1 MTPESESLPQ
11 GIESIL
17 DFIRWGA
24 SRMNEAGVYFG
35 HGTAEAL
42 DEAAALTLCALH
54 LPPGLAPPYL
64 EAKLSAEERRRLV
77 ALFDRRIDDRLPAA
91 YLTNEAWFAGHP
103 FFVDARVL
111 VPRSPIAELIQ
122 RRFHPWVERPG
133 GALRILDLCT
143 GSGCIGIACA
153 HAFQRAQVDMTDLSE
168 AALEVAELNVIEH
181 GLSHR
186 VAVMASDMF
195 TGLEDHEY
203 DLIVSNPPY
212 VPLEDMEELP
222 DEYLREPELGLVAGT
237 NGLDFVAVI
246 LAEAAR
252 FLAPGGT
259 LVVEAGASW
268 RRVADAWPHI
278 PFHWQTFQKGG
289 EGVFVLTA
297 EELQRGGNDPLP
309 SAGA

>member
-17 DFIRWGA
+17 DFLRWGA

-54 LPPGLAPPYL
+54 LPPGLAPRYL
-64 EAKLSAEERRRLV
+64 DAKLSAEERRRVVKLI
-77 ALFDRRIDDRLPAA
+77 DRRIDERVPAA

-103 FFVDARVL
+103 FFVDTRVL

-122 RRFHPWVERPG
+122 RRFHPWVEGPG

-153 HAFQRAQVDMTDLSE
+153 HAFQHAQVDMTDFSE

-181 GLSHR
+181 GLSRR

-195 TGLEDHEY
+195 AALKGHEY

-212 VPLEDMEELP
+212 VPLEDMEDLP
-222 DEYLREPELGLVAGT
+222 DEYLHEPESGLVAGAT
-237 NGLDFVAVI
+237 GLDFVAVI
-246 LAEAAR
+246 LAEAAT

-259 LVVEAGASW
+259 LVVEVGSSC

-278 PFHWQTFQKGG
+278 PFHWQIFKRGG

-297 EELQRGGNDPLP
+297 EELLRAN
-309 SAGA
+309 